1 MQTDTDVQFV
11 NETPRELPEDFLR
24 LCAQKALAHEG
35 VRGEMSVLIVGAEK
49 MRSLNEQFRGRDE
62 ATDVLSFPESENEFP
77 QQSDEKRV
85 YLGEIVVCPEELHV
99 GEGSTERWELAH
111 VVTHGA
117 FHLAGHHHEH
127 SEAAHK
133 ELHRIETRII
143 EEASQEYPA

>member
-1 MQTDTDVQFV
+1 M
-11 NETPRELPEDFLR
+11 R
-24 LCAQKALAHEG
+24 LCAEKALAREG
-35 VRGEMSVLIVGAEK
+35 VAGHMLVLIVDREK
-49 MRSLNEQFRGRDE
+49 MRSLNRQFRGREE
-62 ATDVLSFPESENEFP
+62 ATDVLSFPESENDFP

-85 YLGEIVVCPEELHV
+85 YLGEIVVCPEALHI

-133 ELHRIETRII
+133 ELHQIETRII
-143 EEASQEYPA
+143 EEASQAHPA